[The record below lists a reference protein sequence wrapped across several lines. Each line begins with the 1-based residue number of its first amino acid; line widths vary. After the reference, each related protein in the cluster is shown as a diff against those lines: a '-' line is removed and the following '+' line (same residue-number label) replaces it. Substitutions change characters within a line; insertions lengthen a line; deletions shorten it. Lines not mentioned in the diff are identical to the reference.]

1 MLTQKTILSLF
12 DFSGIWSSYYKNNG
26 YKVIQIDIKLNQKP
40 NDIFDIDEKRN
51 LRENTP
57 TKYAFKLPVLKEA
70 TTWMAMF
77 NDDFRKEYNITVQ
90 YK

>member
-1 MLTQKTILSLF
+1 MNTLDNVGKLSTSLVAE
-12 DFSGIWSSYYKNNG
+12 SWYNTKQGIFN
-26 YKVIQIDIKLNQKP
+26 
-40 NDIFDIDEKRN
+40 IDEKRN
-51 LRENTP
+51 LRENAP
-57 TKYAFKLPVLKEA
+57 TKYAFKLPVLKEV